1 MKKLLI
7 KSSIALSFVMLLSAC
22 QNEANT
28 QANQTA
34 QTTESTEKTSSQD
47 DELTLYIVRHGKT
60 MLNTTDRVQGWSD
73 AVLTP
78 AGEEVVTNA
87 GVGLKDIDFQNA
99 YSSDSGRAIQ
109 TADLILDE
117 NEQTNGTQVQKDSGL
132 REFNFGTYEGDLN
145 DSMWQDVADEQG
157 VTLEEFQENMEPEV
171 FADSA
176 AKLDKEHIEEN
187 NVEEEINWPA
197 EDYETITDR
206 LTNSLDQIVADE
218 TQEDGSGNVLITS
231 HGLSIT
237 ALLDTLFDDF
247 EAPADGL
254 DNASVNIIKYKDGD
268 YSLESV
274 NDMSYAEQG
283 EKAQSE

>member
-157 VTLEEFQENMEPEV
+157 VTLEEFQANMDPEV
-171 FADSA
+171 FADSV
-176 AKLDKEHIEEN
+176 AKLDKEQMEEN

-206 LTNSLDQIVADE
+206 LTNSLDQIVLDE
-218 TQEDGSGNVLITS
+218 TQENGSGNVLITS

>member
-34 QTTESTEKTSSQD
+34 QTTESTDETSNQE

-117 NEQTNGTQVQKDSGL
+117 NEQTNEIQVQKDSGL

-157 VTLEEFQENMEPEV
+157 VTLEEFQANMDPEV
-171 FADSA
+171 FADSV
-176 AKLDKEHIEEN
+176 AKLDKEQMEEN

-197 EDYETITDR
+197 EDYETISDR

-218 TQEDGSGNVLITS
+218 TQENGSGNVLITS

-237 ALLDTLFDDF
+237 ALLDTLFDGF

-254 DNASVNIIKYKDGD
+254 DNASVNIIKYKDND

-283 EKAQSE
+283 EKAQSD